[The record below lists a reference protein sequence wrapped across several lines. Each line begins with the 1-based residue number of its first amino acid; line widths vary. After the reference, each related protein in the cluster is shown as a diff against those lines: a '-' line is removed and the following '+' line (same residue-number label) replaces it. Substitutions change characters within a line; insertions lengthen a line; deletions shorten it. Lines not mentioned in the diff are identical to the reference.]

1 MVVSRYGLQFFS
13 FLVRCCCLR
22 RRQDKYG
29 DLAHLHPVASIIM
42 ADADCRTVSLSSK
55 ARLRLEV
62 ENPKPA
68 MQLYRYLIQLNGNNK
83 E

>member
-1 MVVSRYGLQFFS
+1 M
-13 FLVRCCCLR
+13 
-22 RRQDKYG
+22 
-29 DLAHLHPVASIIM
+29 HPVASIIM